1 MTKTDKVIAAT
12 TDSSLKTITSG
23 NLDVY
28 SLTLTEDQVKAVDA
42 AKSVGF
48 AKADSIVRTGMS
60 TTYTILKATDNGTYS
75 TQAQSIAAFDG
86 KTFVITNCYN
96 PSYENTTY
104 TGYWANNSGSVGYE
118 ISFAAPRGTT
128 AQSTWTG
135 AELYYN
141 TTAATIK
148 DAVRIP
154 MTKTTLVTKAEPN
167 TTNTTLKAG
176 EWSVY
181 TVKLTEEQIKAIDSS
196 KLAGFVAKGSNV
208 RTGARTGKTILNST
222 TTNGKFTTSKT
233 SIKEFVGKTFIITD
247 AYDKSYERSTY
258 TGYWSTKAGYTSTA
272 TATIYFAA
280 PISDKA
286 SRNWTGADFY
296 YSVTPNIKDAT
307 RVAMTKTD
315 KVYKA
320 DSNLSTL
327 KSGEWAVYSV
337 TLTAD
342 EINEIR
348 SSLSIGFAKS
358 GSNPRTGM
366 RTAYS
371 ILNAGTDGKYASTG
385 ADITDFDG
393 KMFVINGCYDSKY
406 EATTYT
412 GYWTTADKVTSR
424 TSKTTIR
431 FAAPSSWKGVNL
443 YYNNAATITGAKT
456 IAMKKTT
463 STKAVEVTGLKTVT
477 SGNWAV
483 YEVTLTAD
491 QIAAID
497 KSTMV
502 GFANSA
508 NSNMRTNAGK
518 IAYSAMNATT
528 SGKYDKLSNSV
539 IDYDGLTFVINGC
552 YDAKYESKTYIGA
565 WAA

>member
-1 MTKTDKVIAAT
+1 
-12 TDSSLKTITSG
+12 
-23 NLDVY
+23 
-28 SLTLTEDQVKAVDA
+28 
-42 AKSVGF
+42 
-48 AKADSIVRTGMS
+48 MS

-96 PSYENTTY
+96 PSYENSTY

-196 KLAGFVAKGSNV
+196 KLAGFVAEGREV
-208 RTGARTGKTILNST
+208 RTGARKGKTILNST
-222 TTNGKFTTSKT
+222 TTNGKFTTGKT

-272 TATIYFAA
+272 TATI
-280 PISDKA
+280 
-286 SRNWTGADFY
+286 
-296 YSVTPNIKDAT
+296 
-307 RVAMTKTD
+307 
-315 KVYKA
+315 
-320 DSNLSTL
+320 
-327 KSGEWAVYSV
+327 
-337 TLTAD
+337 
-342 EINEIR
+342 
-348 SSLSIGFAKS
+348 
-358 GSNPRTGM
+358 
-366 RTAYS
+366 
-371 ILNAGTDGKYASTG
+371 
-385 ADITDFDG
+385 
-393 KMFVINGCYDSKY
+393 
-406 EATTYT
+406 
-412 GYWTTADKVTSR
+412 
-424 TSKTTIR
+424 R

-443 YYNNAATITGAKT
+443 YYNNAPTITGAQT
-456 IAMKKTT
+456 IAMKKTA

-491 QIAAID
+491 QISAID
-497 KSTMV
+497 ESIMV
-502 GFANSA
+502 GFVNSA

-518 IAYSAMNATT
+518 LAYSAMKATT
-528 SGKYDKLSNSV
+528 SGKYDQLSHSV
-539 IDYDGLTFVINGC
+539 VDYDGLTFVINGC
-552 YDAKYESKTYIGA
+552 SDAKFESKTYIGA